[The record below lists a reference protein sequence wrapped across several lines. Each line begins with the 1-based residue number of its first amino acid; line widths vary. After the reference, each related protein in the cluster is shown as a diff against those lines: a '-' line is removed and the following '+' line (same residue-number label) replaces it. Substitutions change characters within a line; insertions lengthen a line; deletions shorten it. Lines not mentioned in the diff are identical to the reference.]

1 MTFRAVPEPKYNID
15 SRFEWSL
22 DVGEEVAVIGKDGVL
37 TVSKNAQPG
46 TVITVTCKALGA
58 PEPLIAQKQVTVE

>member
-1 MTFRAVPEPKYNID
+1 M
-15 SRFEWSL
+15 
-22 DVGEEVAVIGKDGVL
+22 IGKDGVL